1 MGQIDIH
8 PAMELPSSIEAI
20 DAERQRRTALLTKP
34 LILANVPVPLYS
46 SKQRCF
52 NRRIS
57 SHRIGTHPAPCY
69 FGRRL
74 PPDATHARM
83 HAGNQLRLAGGQLFR
98 RDRIDPRRTGL
109 KRRAQRPLLAAS
121 RLTAVARL
129 LTFVQVA
136 ETCHWQDGTRP
147 SAAIRASRKILWFMS
162 RNA

>member
-1 MGQIDIH
+1 
-8 PAMELPSSIEAI
+8 MELPSSIEAI

-52 NRRIS
+52 NRRIG

-109 KRRAQRPLLAAS
+109 KRRAQRPLLAECGPT
-121 RLTAVARL
+121 RAVAKRAFKL
-129 LTFVQVA
+129 RY
-136 ETCHWQDGTRP
+136 RP
-147 SAAIRASRKILWFMS
+147 LADFCLSR
-162 RNA
+162 